1 MAGSHSIGQLNSN
14 KERPEPA
21 RETGSGFLHIETD
34 RKEPITT
41 VWKRLLT
48 EGEYMKTIQQIK
60 QELKDAA
67 EPASW
72 MDDLAHDKRS
82 GVQQALRSWQRA
94 YEKQCRQISC
104 HRDKVQF
111 DRSFAPFPGALGAG
125 TDEAGRGPLAGP
137 VVTAAV
143 ILPDEADM
151 LIGLDDSK
159 KIPVR
164 ERERLA
170 DLIRQTAVAWSVH
183 IQPAGRI
190 DEVNI
195 YAATRESMEQSIRTL
210 SVKPDYVMADAMP
223 LSVGC
228 PSASIVKG
236 DAESLA
242 IAAASIL
249 AKTTRDRLM
258 TDLHNEYPM
267 YGFDKHAGYGTR
279 EHVDALRQHG
289 PCPHHR
295 KTFEPVKTMMA
306 GKEADR

>member
-1 MAGSHSIGQLNSN
+1 
-14 KERPEPA
+14 
-21 RETGSGFLHIETD
+21 
-34 RKEPITT
+34 
-41 VWKRLLT
+41 
-48 EGEYMKTIQQIK
+48 MKTIQLIK
-60 QELKDAA
+60 EQLKAAA
-67 EPASW
+67 EPAPW
-72 MDDLAHDKRS
+72 MEELAFDTRS
-82 GVQQALRSWQRA
+82 GVQQALKSWQRA
-94 YEKQCRQISC
+94 YEKQCLRISR
-104 HRDKVQF
+104 HQDKVEF
-111 DRSFAPFPGALGAG
+111 DRSFAPYPGALGAG

-143 ILPDEADM
+143 ILPAEADR

-170 DLIRQTAVAWSVH
+170 DMIRQTAVAWSVH
-183 IQPAGRI
+183 IQPAERI

-210 SVKPDYVMADAMP
+210 SVKPDYVMADAMR

-236 DAESLA
+236 DAQSLA

-258 TDLHNEYPM
+258 TDLHTEYPM
-267 YGFDKHAGYGTR
+267 YGFDKHAGYGTQ

-295 KTFEPVKTMMA
+295 KTFEPVKTMIA
-306 GKEADR
+306 EEEADR

>member
-1 MAGSHSIGQLNSN
+1 
-14 KERPEPA
+14 
-21 RETGSGFLHIETD
+21 
-34 RKEPITT
+34 
-41 VWKRLLT
+41 
-48 EGEYMKTIQQIK
+48 MKTIQLIK
-60 QELKDAA
+60 EELKAAA
-67 EPASW
+67 EPAHW
-72 MDDLAHDKRS
+72 MDELEHDPRS
-82 GVQQALRSWQRA
+82 GVQQALKSWRRA
-94 YEKQCRQISC
+94 YEKRCVQISR

-111 DRSFAPFPGALGAG
+111 DLSYAPFSGALGAG

-143 ILPDEADM
+143 ILPADTDM

-159 KIPVR
+159 QISIR

-170 DLIRQTAVAWSVH
+170 DLIRQAAVAWSVH
-183 IQPAGRI
+183 IQPAERI

-195 YAATRESMEQSIRTL
+195 YAATRESMEQSIYTL

-236 DAESLA
+236 DAQSLA

-258 TDLHNEYPM
+258 TDLHSEYPM

-279 EHVDALRQHG
+279 EHVEALRQHG

-295 KTFEPVKTMMA
+295 KTFEPVKTMLA
-306 GKEADR
+306 GKEEDR